1 MSDRVTNEGADDS
14 ERIAELVLRPKSLN
28 EFVGQS
34 RVRDQLDLLLSAARQ
49 RSAVHLAGAL
59 LVCCCSL

>member
-49 RSAVHLAGAL
+49 RVIDLDLPHS
-59 LVCCCSL
+59 